1 MILLARVLLYFFSSC
16 ISSLSPKSG
25 SNHGRTFAGSL
36 LFSFVAKYP
45 TNFHGKDR
53 TGQHWAQGWFF
64 ILFKSRFQDVDNKEI
79 NQISF
84 IKCCRCVQ
92 KIVGQCN
99 LFELMVAISDLT
111 PTSSS
116 SASKNT
122 KTKSTNKWREY
133 KHFNFRFWISHQF
146 LLHTNWKEKHF
157 HSQLDMIGR

>member
-1 MILLARVLLYFFSSC
+1 MTWNPHTLYMILLAHVLLYFFSSC

-53 TGQHWAQGWFF
+53 TGHNPGLEKVFFF
-64 ILFKSRFQDVDNKEI
+64 IIFKSRFQDVDNKEI

-122 KTKSTNKWREY
+122 KTKSTNK
-133 KHFNFRFWISHQF
+133 
-146 LLHTNWKEKHF
+146 
-157 HSQLDMIGR
+157 

>member
-1 MILLARVLLYFFSSC
+1 MILLARVLLFFFSPC

-64 ILFKSRFQDVDNKEI
+64 IIFKSRFQDVDNKEI

-111 PTSSS
+111 LRWSFTI
-116 SASKNT
+116 
-122 KTKSTNKWREY
+122 
-133 KHFNFRFWISHQF
+133 FVVIIHQHRCYHYHQRNIVITPIIININMNSYCSI
-146 LLHTNWKEKHF
+146 LDSGQKLH
-157 HSQLDMIGR
+157 